1 MQPKNNSVMWQL
13 PHQVMKNLKKKKKRN
28 KYQRLDL

>member
-13 PHQVMKNLKKKKKRN
+13 PHQVMKNLKKKKRN